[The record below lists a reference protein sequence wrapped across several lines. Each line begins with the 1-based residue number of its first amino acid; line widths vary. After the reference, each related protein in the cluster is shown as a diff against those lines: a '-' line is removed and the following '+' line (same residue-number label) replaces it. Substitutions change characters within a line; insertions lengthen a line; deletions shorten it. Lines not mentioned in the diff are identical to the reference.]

1 MVEAENVRVLVV
13 DDDAGIALLVRRALE
28 DDGFLVDVARAGAEA
43 ERQLLEQDYD
53 LALLD
58 VELPGKNGLEI
69 LRSLRSAERPT
80 LVLMLTIHH
89 REAEVVAGLDAGA
102 DDYLGK
108 PFAMGELKARVRAL
122 LRRRAAVSG
131 DALEFG
137 GIRIDRGERRVRVGE
152 TDVALTPREYDLLE
166 YLLRRPNRV
175 ATRQELLERVWG
187 MDFDPG
193 TNVIDVHVSNLRR
206 KLNRG
211 YPAARIRTE
220 RGVGFALASL

>member
-1 MVEAENVRVLVV
+1 MEAENVRVLVV

-122 LRRRAAVSG
+122 LRRRKAASG

-152 TDVALTPREYDLLE
+152 TDVVLTPREYDLLE

-211 YPAARIRTE
+211 YPSARIRTE